1 MRRISWFLSILGVTL
16 GFIFGLYYAWEI
28 SPIDPKD
35 AKPSDLEPHF
45 QAEVQTLIALAYANT
60 GNLPRAV
67 RRLEAFPDSN
77 SAEAL
82 RALAQRNLADG
93 RSEEDVL
100 AVAQL
105 AAALTNPTRLTSTP
119 QLTSKTAVS
128 PSPPTQTPTREPPVP
143 TQTSTPVPDYQLR
156 SREKVCDP
164 TLDSPLIQVLVYD
177 AAGDPVPGVEV
188 LILWEQG
195 DDHFFTGL
203 KPEVS
208 PGYGDF
214 TMSPGMTYTIQIA
227 GSTQSIPGLE
237 VEECIQDDEIYPGAW
252 LLIFDET

>member
-1 MRRISWFLSILGVTL
+1 MRRISWFLFILGVTL

-28 SPIDPKD
+28 SPLDPKD

-60 GNLPRAV
+60 GNLSRAI
-67 RRLEAFPDSN
+67 RRLDPFPDSN
-77 SAEAL
+77 SAESL
-82 RALAQRNLADG
+82 RALAQQNLADG

-105 AAALTNPTRLTSTP
+105 AAALTNPTKPTSTP
-119 QLTSKTAVS
+119 QQIPKTAIS
-128 PSPPTQTPTREPPVP
+128 TSPPTQTSTTVPAP
-143 TQTSTPVPDYQLR
+143 TQTSTPIPAYQLR
-156 SREKVCDP
+156 SQEKVCDP

-177 AAGDPVPGVEV
+177 AVGEPVPGVEV

-203 KPEVS
+203 KPKVS

-214 TMSPGMTYTIQIA
+214 TMSPGTTYTIQIA
-227 GSTQSIPGLE
+227 SSSQTITSLE
-237 VEECIQDDEIYPGAW
+237 VEDCIQDDEVYPGSW
-252 LLIFDET
+252 LLIFGET